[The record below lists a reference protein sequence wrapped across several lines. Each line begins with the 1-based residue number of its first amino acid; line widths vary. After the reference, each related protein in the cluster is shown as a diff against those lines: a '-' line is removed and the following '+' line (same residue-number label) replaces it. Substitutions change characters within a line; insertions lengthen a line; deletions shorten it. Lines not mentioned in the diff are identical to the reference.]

1 MALEM
6 LSRIISFAGLGLL
19 GVFLSRIGIGNRV
32 VLCLLAAFAVLEP
45 FFGMASQARYDSF
58 TFLLLSA
65 ALALASCRW
74 WLPAGFVAAA
84 AMEIQPIGILVPV
97 ITFFFLITVPSG
109 RQGRFRAG
117 AALLAGG
124 VLFVPVY
131 FLLHPNIFNAFNPID
146 EVNAARFQHA
156 GFLYSYFWETQYKRH
171 LPELAVFSASIIL
184 CLTRWRDERR
194 RFALICTIAV
204 AASSFILK
212 WPNYN
217 YTVFWYWAALLLLFQ
232 MAGTYRRASWI
243 CLIAAV
249 YMLPQYGFVFAKN
262 RNAGFSAADFSA
274 LRTAI
279 DQAAGTSQAIT
290 VYGDYTLWF
299 AMPET
304 FIMANRL
311 NLGLAKDAAIVA
323 CFDEQLVKDP
333 LMLTCRR
340 SRRQRTS
347 FRPENS
353 ILAKPRCACS
363 RSERLGMSSGRDAA
377 PEPGHALRRDRRVR
391 RPWRPD
397 GEPGHPSRR
406 QEAARR
412 RPLADQGL
420 DFLRPGMEGQPAYR
434 HESRKLYR
442 AVLPGRGHI
451 LRRRTPALRP
461 MPPARLQPVRGGLA
475 SGRRYR
481 GGNTRYA
488 HPSSTPGF
496 MPNGSCRAR
505 AGRSPSRRRST
516 ICRMARWSHFRMRR
530 HRRCWC
536 WATLCCRGR
545 PKAMAL
551 RSESHSGRPAC

>member
-1 MALEM
+1 VRSSTAAGYASTFFPDLRSWPDLRLWIALGLALLFHAALWGHYRPYNIDDPWFLSYSYNLCHRQSELDLAFGGKFPNGMGGTIAFGKLAAYVQCGFFDLFGWTRMTLEM
-6 LSRIISFAGLGLL
+6 LSRIVSFAGLGLL
-19 GVFLSRIGIGNRV
+19 GVFLSRIGIGKRV

-45 FFGMASQARYDSF
+45 FFGMASQARYDSV

-65 ALALASCRW
+65 ALTLACYQW

-97 ITFFFLITVPSG
+97 ITFFFLITVPGG

-131 FLLHPNIFNAFNPID
+131 FLLHPNIFNAFNLID

-194 RFALICTIAV
+194 RFALICTITV

-232 MAGTYRRASWI
+232 MAETYRRASWI

-279 DQAAGTSQAIT
+279 GQAAGTSQAIT

-304 FIMANRL
+304 FIMANRM
-311 NLGLAKDAAIVA
+311 NLGLAKDAVIVT

-333 LMLTCRR
+333 LMLTCPEIEAATDLVPAGELDLGGARVRLFKVRAAGHERR
-340 SRRQRTS
+340 S
-347 FRPENS
+347 
-353 ILAKPRCACS
+353 
-363 RSERLGMSSGRDAA
+363 
-377 PEPGHALRRDRRVR
+377 
-391 RPWRPD
+391 
-397 GEPGHPSRR
+397 
-406 QEAARR
+406 
-412 RPLADQGL
+412 
-420 DFLRPGMEGQPAYR
+420 
-434 HESRKLYR
+434 
-442 AVLPGRGHI
+442 
-451 LRRRTPALRP
+451 
-461 MPPARLQPVRGGLA
+461 
-475 SGRRYR
+475 
-481 GGNTRYA
+481 
-488 HPSSTPGF
+488 
-496 MPNGSCRAR
+496 
-505 AGRSPSRRRST
+505 
-516 ICRMARWSHFRMRR
+516 
-530 HRRCWC
+530 
-536 WATLCCRGR
+536 
-545 PKAMAL
+545 
-551 RSESHSGRPAC
+551 